1 MSGIIYGTIK
11 DGNNLLEES
20 INQNERKSHEKQ
32 ITLGFVCASFIGLAY
47 LGSSSIEFS
56 NIETKIIS
64 EVSPVQLESK
74 SLEII
79 NDIPSENELLNEVGL
94 PSMNTCELEKM
105 NTDLLSFSE
114 AFGYFRQ
121 CLGSNSSFQWK
132 GLEYTTILIEEVI
145 VQMAD
150 SVQVDENSIDT
161 EISQIR

>member
-1 MSGIIYGTIK
+1 MKDKIIIG
-11 DGNNLLEES
+11 L
-20 INQNERKSHEKQ
+20 
-32 ITLGFVCASFIGLAY
+32 VCAFFIGLAY
-47 LGSSSIEFS
+47 FGSSSIESS
-56 NIETKIIS
+56 NIETEIIS

-94 PSMNTCELEKM
+94 SSINSCKLGKM
-105 NTDLLSFSE
+105 DTDLLSFSK

-121 CLGSNSSFQWK
+121 CLGSDSIFQWK
-132 GLEYTTILIEEVI
+132 GSEYTTIMLEEVI
-145 VQMAD
+145 IQMAD

>member
-1 MSGIIYGTIK
+1 MK
-11 DGNNLLEES
+11 D
-20 INQNERKSHEKQ
+20 KM
-32 ITLGFVCASFIGLAY
+32 TLGLVCAFFIGLAY
-47 LGSSSIEFS
+47 FGSSSIETS
-56 NIETKIIS
+56 NVETKIIG
-64 EVSPVQLESK
+64 EISPVQLESE

-79 NDIPSENELLNEVGL
+79 NDITSDNELLNEVEFY
-94 PSMNTCELEKM
+94 SMNSCELEKM
-105 NTDLLSFSE
+105 DTDLLSFSE

-150 SVQVDENSIDT
+150 SVQVDENFIDT